1 MLPGNIYRR
10 MALTGKVSLVIVSII
25 ILVASS
31 ISIFI
36 IREEKKLL
44 ESELKKRGAEI
55 ARNLSRLSIKPVLH
69 EEVWDLYGL
78 IKEIIKGE
86 DSSSENIVAYAMVLN
101 KTGEVLAHSDPK
113 RFKVWSPLEKNPLNE
128 MAIASQGL
136 LIQTIPSKGEGDQ
149 IYDVAL
155 PIFLDNERIGVVRVG
170 VTRRYVDAALER
182 ITLNIILITGI
193 LGLMGVALGVILTG
207 RVTRPLRKLTDFVR
221 GISSGRLDRRIEIAP
236 DGEIGQLASA
246 FNQMAIDLDKR
257 TREIAESERKYRSL
271 FDFAEDSMMRLDR
284 LGKVLAVNKRE
295 EWIIGYREDEL
306 LGKELTTILPE
317 RYWDLFIN
325 TFRETIDKNKKV
337 PTSEI
342 EVVSK
347 DGRLIPMELDLSGI
361 CEGDR
366 VVSVQIHLRDI
377 TKRKFL
383 EKQVEQSRRLSD
395 LGEFSGGIAHE
406 VRNPLARIMMGAYTL
421 KEAVPDE
428 GERAR
433 ALDNILK
440 GVVDLNRFVTEL
452 LNYTGRMELQR
463 DKTDINKILDSTL
476 FNLTEEAERS
486 RVKITLKLDP
496 KLPKANVDGVKMD
509 QVFSN
514 IIRNAIQAMPDG
526 GALTIKTEYKPC
538 PLDMQIGMKG
548 KTNGFKPGLIKISLS
563 DTGCGISKKD
573 IDKIFNPFFTTRAE
587 GIGLGLVL
595 VHRIVEAHSGKID
608 VESREGEGSIFRIL
622 LPFVPDYH
630 YHDEEEVKI
639 TPKRNSER
647 S

>member
-1 MLPGNIYRR
+1 MFPGNLYKR
-10 MALTGKVSLVIVSII
+10 MALSGKVSLVIVSII

-36 IREEKKLL
+36 IREEGKVL
-44 ESELKKRGAEI
+44 ENELKKRGTEI

-69 EEVWDLYGL
+69 EEVWGLYGL
-78 IKEIIKGE
+78 IKEIIKEE
-86 DSSSENIVAYAMVLN
+86 DPSSENIVAYAMVLN
-101 KTGEVLAHSDPK
+101 KKGEVLAHSDPK

-136 LIQTIPSKGEGDQ
+136 LIQTVHQEGEGDQ

-182 ITLNIILITGI
+182 ITLDIILITGI

-246 FNQMAIDLDKR
+246 FNQMAIDLDNR
-257 TREIAESERKYRSL
+257 TREIVESERKYRSL
-271 FDFAEDSMMRLDR
+271 FDFAEDSMMRVDR
-284 LGKVLAVNKRE
+284 SGKVLAVNKRE
-295 EWIIGYREDEL
+295 EWIIGYHEDEL

-317 RYWDLFIN
+317 RYRDLFIN
-325 TFRETIDKNKKV
+325 TFRETIDKNKKI

-377 TKRKFL
+377 TKRKIL

-406 VRNPLARIMMGAYTL
+406 VRNPLARIMMGAYAL
-421 KEAVPDE
+421 KEVAPDE
-428 GERAR
+428 EERAR

-452 LNYTGRMELQR
+452 LNYTGKMVLHRAM
-463 DKTDINKILDSTL
+463 TDVNRLLDTTL
-476 FNLTEEAERS
+476 FNLKEEAEKREIK
-486 RVKITLKLDP
+486 VVLKLNHD
-496 KLPKANVDGVKMD
+496 LPAVNIDGVKMD
-509 QVFSN
+509 QAFSN
-514 IIRNAIQAMPDG
+514 IIRNALQSMTNG
-526 GALTIKTEYKPC
+526 GILTIKTDFM
-538 PLDMQIGMKG
+538 PLQAEAGLNQFKRERGPKVDHIGVS
-548 KTNGFKPGLIKISLS
+548 FS
-563 DTGCGISKKD
+563 DTGRGISKEDMEKL
-573 IDKIFNPFFTTRAE
+573 FNPFFTTKSE
-587 GIGLGLVL
+587 GIGFGLVL
-595 VHRIVEAHSGKID
+595 VHRIVEAHGGKTEI
-608 VESREGEGSIFRIL
+608 ESKEGYGTSFRIL
-622 LPFVPDYH
+622 LPLVSNQTDGSKIFANLDRWNN
-630 YHDEEEVKI
+630 EV
-639 TPKRNSER
+639 
-647 S
+647 

>member
-1 MLPGNIYRR
+1 

-31 ISIFI
+31 ISVFI

-69 EEVWDLYGL
+69 EEVWGLYGL

-86 DSSSENIVAYAMVLN
+86 DPSSENIVAYAMVLN
-101 KTGEVLAHSDPK
+101 RKGEVLAHSDPK
-113 RFKVWSPLEKNPLNE
+113 KFRVWSPLEKNSLNE
-128 MAIASQGL
+128 MAMASQGL
-136 LIQTIPSKGEGDQ
+136 LIQTIHQDVEGDQ

-155 PIFLDNERIGVVRVG
+155 PIFIDNERIGVVRVG

-221 GISSGRLDRRIEIAP
+221 GISSGRLDRRIEISP
-236 DGEIGQLASA
+236 DGEIGQLTSA

-284 LGKVLAVNKRE
+284 SGKVLAVNKRE
-295 EWIIGYREDEL
+295 EWIIGYHEDEL

-325 TFRETIDKNKKV
+325 IFRETIDKNKKV

-347 DGRLIPMELDLSGI
+347 DGRLIPMELDLTGI

-377 TKRKFL
+377 TKRKLL

-395 LGEFSGGIAHE
+395 LGEFAGGIAHE

-421 KEAVPDE
+421 KEAAPDK

-476 FNLTEEAERS
+476 FNLTEEAVRS

-496 KLPKANVDGVKMD
+496 ELPKANVDGVKMD

-526 GALTIKTEYKPC
+526 GALTIITDYKPC
-538 PLDMQIGMKG
+538 PVDMHMGMKG
-548 KTNGFKPGLIKISLS
+548 KTNGVKPGLIKISLS
-563 DTGCGISKKD
+563 DTGSGISKKD
-573 IDKIFNPFFTTRAE
+573 IGKIFNPFFTTRAK

-595 VHRIVEAHSGKID
+595 VHRIVEAHGGKID
-608 VESREGEGSIFRIL
+608 VESREGEGCIFKIL
-622 LPFVPDYH
+622 LPFVPDYQ

>member
-10 MALTGKVSLVIVSII
+10 MALSGKVSLVIVSII

-31 ISIFI
+31 ISISI
-36 IREEKKLL
+36 IREEKKVL
-44 ESELKKRGAEI
+44 ENELKKRGTEI
-55 ARNLSRLSIKPVLH
+55 ARNLSRLSIKPVLR
-69 EEVWDLYGL
+69 EDIWDLYGL
-78 IKEIIKGE
+78 LKEIIKEE
-86 DSSSENIVAYAMVLN
+86 DPSSENIVAYAMVLN
-101 KTGEVLAHSDPK
+101 KRGDVLAHSDPK
-113 RFKVWSPLEKNPLNE
+113 KFKVWSPLEKNPLNE
-128 MAIASQGL
+128 MAITSQGL
-136 LIQTIPSKGEGDQ
+136 LIQTIHQDVEGDQ
-149 IYDVAL
+149 IYDIAL
-155 PIFLDNERIGVVRVG
+155 PIFIDNERIGVVRVG

-182 ITLNIILITGI
+182 ITVNIILITGI

-246 FNQMAIDLDKR
+246 FNQMAMDLDNR
-257 TREIAESERKYRSL
+257 IREIKETKEYLENLLENANDIIFTLDLEGRFTYINQKIVDWGYDRGELSGKAYSFLLSEKHKGARFRKTVREGITQS
-271 FDFAEDSMMRLDR
+271 FEVEAI
-284 LGKVLAVNKRE
+284 NKEGGIRYVVVSASPLKDQGGG
-295 EWIIGYREDEL
+295 IIGL
-306 LGKELTTILPE
+306 LGIA
-317 RYWDLFIN
+317 
-325 TFRETIDKNKKV
+325 
-337 PTSEI
+337 
-342 EVVSK
+342 
-347 DGRLIPMELDLSGI
+347 
-361 CEGDR
+361 
-366 VVSVQIHLRDI
+366 RDI
-377 TKRKFL
+377 TDEKRMRHEMERSK
-383 EKQVEQSRRLSD
+383 RLSD

-421 KEAVPDE
+421 KEVAPDE
-428 GERAR
+428 GEKSR

-476 FNLTEEAERS
+476 FNLTEEAERN

-496 KLPKANVDGVKMD
+496 ELPKANVDGVKMD
-509 QVFSN
+509 QAFSN

-526 GALTIKTEYKPC
+526 GALTIITEYKPC

-563 DTGCGISKKD
+563 DTGCGISEKD

-622 LPFVPDYH
+622 LPFVPDYQ
-630 YHDEEEVKI
+630 YHDEEGDG
-639 TPKRNSER
+639 R
-647 S
+647 SPEIGD